1 MRNLPGLLDTLN
13 PQGTLVERHLWL
25 IDLFAWIRGDGESVA
40 AVLARISLLLD
51 AIEKRPELRTRMA
64 AWWLALTQS
73 LDGATLLA
81 DYGFS
86 TRNAFISE
94 FAERLRQKILPG
106 TPETLDAAEL
116 FSLVMPKGFDAQ
128 WLGALDEATLSR
140 VSALLEPANWQLTV
154 LEAITIC
161 TSQVRAAG
169 FASELRSRMSTAAR
183 DAAPFHALASDFEDV
198 RTAFMAHNQTVT
210 EPAAA
215 AGSGDAL
222 QAALQHFRERLEAC
236 RAAAASVYT

>member
-51 AIEKRPELRTRMA
+51 AIEKRPELRARMA

-140 VSALLEPANWQLTV
+140 VSA
-154 LEAITIC
+154 
-161 TSQVRAAG
+161 
-169 FASELRSRMSTAAR
+169 
-183 DAAPFHALASDFEDV
+183 
-198 RTAFMAHNQTVT
+198 
-210 EPAAA
+210 
-215 AGSGDAL
+215 
-222 QAALQHFRERLEAC
+222 
-236 RAAAASVYT
+236 